1 MTVSETTN
9 QSGSTAVFV
18 FVGIAL
24 LIALISSIY
33 FVKVHGDQVRKDQSI
48 ATYEQQKTDQAK
60 SEADKK
66 SKESNGSTSNP
77 DKSSEVA
84 VASIPST
91 GVSSSPDLPVTGP
104 ETSLA
109 QLVSVGL
116 ITMSISAYVL
126 SRRSLVRHL

>member
-1 MTVSETTN
+1 MTVSERTN

-24 LIALISSIY
+24 LIALISSAY
-33 FVKVHGDQVRKDQSI
+33 YLKVHGDQVRKDQSI
-48 ATYEQQKTDQAK
+48 ATYKQQKSDQAK

-66 SKESNGSTSNP
+66 TKESNEEISDS

-84 VASIPST
+84 ATNIPST

-104 ETSLA
+104 ETLFS
-109 QLVSVGL
+109 QLIGVGMV
-116 ITMSISAYVL
+116 TMSISAYVS